1 MLFVFIW
8 VPLFEPCEIH
18 EAEGGARTAKEKER
32 DERIYSEN
40 EAKGERG
47 PLVVTGLL
55 YVSVEKKHAVERP
68 VSSVHLD
75 YLDDDSRINW

>member
-1 MLFVFIW
+1 MRQKVGRER
-8 VPLFEPCEIH
+8 PK
-18 EAEGGARTAKEKER
+18 RKR

-55 YVSVEKKHAVERP
+55 YVSVEKKQWKA
-68 VSSVHLD
+68 LT
-75 YLDDDSRINW
+75 RIISAFRLFRRR

>member
-1 MLFVFIW
+1 MGRKVGRER
-8 VPLFEPCEIH
+8 PK
-18 EAEGGARTAKEKER
+18 RKR

-55 YVSVEKKHAVERP
+55 CVSVEKKLHATREA
-68 VSSVHLD
+68 SVRIIGAPRRRTHEA
-75 YLDDDSRINW
+75 SRNNW

>member
-1 MLFVFIW
+1 MGWRVGRDR
-8 VPLFEPCEIH
+8 PK
-18 EAEGGARTAKEKER
+18 RNR

-55 YVSVEKKHAVERP
+55 CVSVEKKHAAREAPARF
-68 VSSVHLD
+68 VSTFRRRSHGAR
-75 YLDDDSRINW
+75 SN

>member
-1 MLFVFIW
+1 MRQKVGRER
-8 VPLFEPCEIH
+8 PK
-18 EAEGGARTAKEKER
+18 RKR

-55 YVSVEKKHAVERP
+55 YVSVEKKLAVESFDP
-68 VSSVHLD
+68 YHQC
-75 YLDDDSRINW
+75 I